1 MNKIIRLSVIFAL
14 IWCSLP
20 LLARDFKYT
29 YKGQTLTYTVL
40 DEEAKTVQT
49 KDGDEDYLRPG
60 NNVSGKLII
69 PETVLDGDI
78 EYSVTSIGGMA
89 FYGRSGLTSVSIPA
103 TVTSIGNSAFSGC
116 SGLTSVTIPSSLTS
130 IGNSAFNGCSR
141 LTSVTIP
148 NSVTSIGHYA
158 FDGCSGLTSVAI
170 PNSVTY
176 LGKDVFE
183 GCTNLIKSAYPDN
196 LKNPFPKGISI
207 PYNAQTVMYEDGC
220 IYEPGSTFLFAP
232 NSLTGEYTVPNT
244 VTSIGDNAFYGC
256 KSLTSVTISNS
267 IIKIGLDAFSG
278 CSNIS
283 SLSIGTGLLEINKS
297 DNCNP
302 IKVIWQCNT
311 PPKGYEYFTGKI
323 NYVANDSYDFE
334 NMVIYPL
341 LSSVFESEG
350 VIYVPVNPSQRTC
363 DIIDCSYSD
372 KTKELVLKGET
383 TYKGTKMSVAKMNP
397 YSFYNNDY
405 IEHLNISFS
414 GEIPEYAFY
423 DCKNIDEIIIPNTI
437 SNIKPYSFY
446 GCGSIKEISLNN
458 TGSID
463 NNAFQNSCTQYAAT
477 LVVSSNVLDIGNEAF
492 MDCRALS
499 DIQLNNSGSIGVSA
513 FEGSAL
519 YSPSKLSIGET
530 VGKIGSKAFFGC
542 KGLSEITLN
551 NSGYIGDNAFQNSM
565 SRNSAE
571 LTIAKSIT
579 SIGNSAFSNCSSL
592 QTAEINNG
600 GSIGNYAFNNCSSLQ
615 TAEINNGG
623 SIGSYAFYGCSLLNE
638 INIRSVGTVGEYA
651 FAGCQAAEA
660 LKVAPTVTSLGN
672 YAFKD
677 CSSLRDV
684 TIEEY
689 NPYGT
694 DDIKPEYQILVLGS
708 NGSNSLF
715 SDCPLDEVFIGKKLS
730 YKTSSGS
737 GYSPFYRNTS
747 LRSVEISDV
756 ETIIYDNEF
765 YGCTNLQSVKIGDGV
780 KSFGK
785 YSFSGCSKI
794 DSFEFGRSVTN
805 IGEEA
810 FSDCTSM
817 TNLTSYNPIPPVCG
831 SQALDDIN
839 KWTCTLHVPTDAL
852 EAYMGAEQWNNFFF
866 VEPDMDSN
874 KYFEYRGLYYRATD
888 LDYLKCEVVAQEDV
902 PAEIMEAA
910 ILSADTM
917 VVLEIPDKVFYKG
930 VAYSVAGI
938 GDKAFSTFTD
948 LREVVIP
955 ETMEYIGSEAFANCP
970 LVKVEVK
977 AIIPPAA
984 QEDSFDAE
992 VYASAELMIPDE
1004 SKNAYRTAA
1013 VWKNFTISPTLA
1025 ASITLDHNEKTLK
1038 VGETFTLTATVLPED
1053 TTDKTVTWTSS
1064 DEAVA
1069 IVDADGK
1076 VTALAPGEAEIMAK
1090 CGDVSAT
1097 CKVSVL
1103 PVLVEFITI
1112 SPDAWSGAVGD
1123 CIQLEA
1129 TVLPEDATDKSL
1141 NWTSSDEMV
1150 ATVDN
1155 TGLVSIQ
1162 AEGTCVITAT
1172 ANDGSGVE
1180 AQCIINGL
1188 VTGLDTIY
1196 ANGDASV
1203 DVYNTRGILLKKGCD
1218 KEQLQRLT
1226 PGIYILR
1233 NGEKVAKVIVK

>member
-20 LLARDFKYT
+20 LLARDFEYT
-29 YKGQTLTYTVL
+29 YEGQTLTYTVI
-40 DEEAKTVQT
+40 DEKAKTVKT
-49 KDGDEDYLRPG
+49 KDGAHTGSYVVPG
-60 NNVSGKLII
+60 NKVSGELII
-69 PETVLDGDI
+69 PEIVFDGDI
-78 EYSVTSIGGMA
+78 EYSVTSIGVWA
-89 FYGRSGLTSVSIPA
+89 FYY
-103 TVTSIGNSAFSGC
+103 C
-116 SGLTSVTIPSSLTS
+116 SG
-130 IGNSAFNGCSR
+130 

-148 NSVTSIGHYA
+148 NSVTSIDVYA
-158 FDGCSGLTSVAI
+158 FYGCTGLTSVVI
-170 PNSVTY
+170 PNSVTE
-176 LGKDVFE
+176 LGNDVFKS
-183 GCTNLIKSAYPDN
+183 CTNLIRSAYPDN
-196 LKNPFPKGISI
+196 LKNPFPAGISI
-207 PYNAQTVMYEDGC
+207 PYNAQTAVFEDGC
-220 IYEPGSTFLFAP
+220 IYEPGSTFSFAP
-232 NSLTGEYTVPNT
+232 NSLTGEYSVPNT
-244 VTSIGDNAFYGC
+244 VTSIGSSAFNGC
-256 KSLTSVTISNS
+256 SGLTSVTIPNS
-267 IIKIGLDAFSG
+267 VVKIGLDAFSD
-278 CSNIS
+278 CSNIL
-283 SLSIGTGLLEINKS
+283 SLSIGSGLLEINKS

-363 DIIDCSYSD
+363 DIIDCSYSE

-414 GEIPEYAFY
+414 GEIPKCAFY

-446 GCGSIKEISLNN
+446 GCESIKEISLNN

-463 NNAFQNSCTQYAAT
+463 NNAFQNSCTQDNAT
-477 LVVSSNVLDIGNEAF
+477 LVVASNVLDIGKEAF
-492 MDCRALS
+492 KGCTSLS
-499 DIQLNNSGSIGVSA
+499 DIQLSNTGIIGVSA
-513 FEGSAL
+513 FEGSVLNSPAKL
-519 YSPSKLSIGET
+519 YIGENVT
-530 VGKIGSKAFFGC
+530 AISSKAFFGC
-542 KGLSEITLN
+542 KGLSDVTLN
-551 NSGYIGDNAFQNSM
+551 NSGYIGDNAFQDSM
-565 SRNSAE
+565 TLNSAE

-579 SIGNSAFSNCSSL
+579 SIGNSAFS
-592 QTAEINNG
+592 
-600 GSIGNYAFNNCSSLQ
+600 NCSSLQ

-638 INIRSVGTVGEYA
+638 INIRSVGTVGGYA

-694 DDIKPEYQILVLGS
+694 DDIKPEYQTLVLGS

-756 ETIIYDNEF
+756 ETVIYDNEF
-765 YGCTNLQSVKIGDGV
+765 YGCTNLKSVKIGDGV

-794 DSFEFGRSVTN
+794 ESFEIGRSVTN

-810 FSDCTSM
+810 FSDCTAM

-839 KWTCTLHVPTDAL
+839 KWTCTLHVPSSSD
-852 EAYMGAEQWNNFFF
+852 EAYMEAPQWNNFFF
-866 VEPDMDSN
+866 VDADLDSN
-874 KYFEYRGLYYRATD
+874 KYFEYGGLYYRATD

-902 PAEIMEAA
+902 PAEIIEAA

-917 VVLEIPDKVFYKG
+917 VVLEIPDNVFYKG

-992 VYASAELMIPDE
+992 VYASAELVIPDE

-1038 VGETFTLTATVLPED
+1038 VGESVSLTATVLPED

-1112 SPDAWSGAVGD
+1112 SPEAWSGVVGD

-1188 VTGLDTIY
+1188 LSGLDMIY
-1196 ANGDASV
+1196 ANDDVSV

>member
-1 MNKIIRLSVIFAL
+1 M
-14 IWCSLP
+14 
-20 LLARDFKYT
+20 T
-29 YKGQTLTYTVL
+29 
-40 DEEAKTVQT
+40 
-49 KDGDEDYLRPG
+49 
-60 NNVSGKLII
+60 I
-69 PETVLDGDI
+69 PN
-78 EYSVTSIGGMA
+78 SVTSIG
-89 FYGRSGLTSVSIPA
+89 Y
-103 TVTSIGNSAFSGC
+103 SAFSGC
-116 SGLTSVTIPSSLTS
+116 SGLTSVTIPDSVTS
-130 IGNSAFNGCSR
+130 IDAYAFNGCSGLKEVIFNAENCGSCGSR
-141 LTSVTIP
+141 NNSVFSSTLETVIFGENVQTIP
-148 NSVTSIGHYA
+148 
-158 FDGCSGLTSVAI
+158 
-170 PNSVTY
+170 
-176 LGKDVFE
+176 
-183 GCTNLIKSAYPDN
+183 
-196 LKNPFPKGISI
+196 
-207 PYNAQTVMYEDGC
+207 
-220 IYEPGSTFLFAP
+220 
-232 NSLTGEYTVPNT
+232 EY
-244 VTSIGDNAFYGC
+244 AFYGC

-542 KGLSEITLN
+542 KGLSEITLNNSGTISGNAFQNSCTQDNATLVVASNVLDIGKEAFKGCTSLSDIQLSNTGTIGVSAFEGSVLNSPAKLYIGENVTAVSSKAFFGCKGLSDVTLN

-938 GDKAFSTFTD
+938 GDKAFSTCTD

-977 AIIPPAA
+977 AIIPPVA

-992 VYASAELMIPDE
+992 VYASAELVIPDE